1 MAKLSDLK
9 EQKQILEE
17 QASIQQSLFEAD
29 RRRTTALKE
38 SLRLQQK
45 ISNVEKEIVK
55 TKGQFLEADQL
66 NLEKQILKIKNTG
79 LGAAQKE
86 LGLENQLLQLQK
98 IQLKGTKEEI
108 KQANSFANLLGGV
121 ADGSKDLESVL
132 RTIAEE
138 DFGLLNTQA
147 EELATILRG
156 IPDLSKKL
164 KVEADAQ
171 AKIDDFKD
179 RISEASAFLSSPKA
193 MGVAA
198 IGLAVK
204 LMTDFANAALEVRQ
218 SLGTSV
224 VESARLAGNMKAA
237 GLAAKAV
244 GGSSSEAEA
253 AVTSLVDEFGSM
265 SVISVGVSAQL
276 GLITG
281 QFGLS
286 GANAGKL
293 LKSMQAINGASIE
306 TNLNLIGV
314 VGSLARAEGVS
325 PAQVLNDIAQDTETF
340 ANFAKD
346 GGKNIAKAAIEAR
359 KLGLNLGTVAGI
371 AESLLDFETSIE
383 SQMKASVLLGRQI
396 NTDKARELALSGD
409 LKGLAIEIKN
419 QVGSQAEFEEM
430 NVVQRKALAE
440 AMGVTVSDLG
450 KIIAGKATEAELAE
464 KSAEEEKK
472 KLVTSERLNFISA
485 AANVIAGTAGIIA
498 AVRAQTEITITNE
511 KGKQAL
517 LETKSLGKSI
527 ANAVTSLARGVGSI
541 FSGMGV
547 LGPIGLVL
555 AGAGVASMYA
565 SSKKAKSSV
574 PKAETGGIVKQSGLA
589 EIHKGEAISGTKNEL
604 GFGADMTETNVLIKK
619 HIAESVQLREQ
630 NQFLMN
636 KLIRAT
642 GDLQLANA

>member
-1 MAKLSDLK
+1 MANEKDKLRTLK
-9 EQKQILEE
+9 EI
-17 QASIQQSLFEAD
+17 
-29 RRRTTALKE
+29 
-38 SLRLQQK
+38 
-45 ISNVEKEIVK
+45 NKEIEGRKQNLKDIQALEDKGYNSAVK
-55 TKGQFLEADQL
+55 TKDVEKQRVNLIKESYKLEADSVSL
-66 NLEKQILKIKNTG
+66 SKQIGDLKKSG
-79 LGAAQKE
+79 LRAMNKE
-86 LGLENQLLQLQK
+86 LGLEKEIVGLEKIAAQGDVKKNKAASNYTSLLNDINEGKDFESILNKAAIDDYGEMEEAVSDLIDTLRESPEILAKLGREKKFADMIDQVKDTLG
-98 IQLKGTKEEI
+98 IIDLKKTFT
-108 KQANSFANLLGGV
+108 FA
-121 ADGSKDLESVL
+121 
-132 RTIAEE
+132 
-138 DFGLLNTQA
+138 GLLA
-147 EELATILRG
+147 
-156 IPDLSKKL
+156 
-164 KVEADAQ
+164 
-171 AKIDDFKD
+171 
-179 RISEASAFLSSPKA
+179 
-193 MGVAA
+193 VAA
-198 IGLAVK
+198 K
-204 LMTDFANAALEVRQ
+204 FASKIFEVRQ
-218 SLGTSV
+218 SLGTSAV
-224 VESARLAGNMKAA
+224 DSARLAGNMSAA
-237 GLAAKAV
+237 GIAAKAV
-244 GGSSSEAEA
+244 GGNSQEAEA
-253 AVTSLVDEFGSM
+253 AVMSLVDEFGSL
-265 SVISVGVSAQL
+265 SVVSAGVSTQL